1 MSLPL
6 IMIATA
12 LVAFTLGGLAAW
24 PRIRRLDHRLTD
36 AIWQMEH
43 DPLTGL
49 LNRAGL
55 LTAHA
60 TLTRAGDAGPI
71 MAILIDLD
79 DFKPV
84 NDTHGHNHG
93 DDVLATIGTRIHD
106 IAALHGGTAARLS
119 GDEYAALLP
128 VRTADLARIADT
140 FVALIS
146 QPVELT
152 ADSEPVAVT
161 VTASVG
167 LALAE
172 ATDPLFGVALRRA
185 DIAMYHAKHH
195 GRNRHAVY
203 EPGMAMPVTESRRG
217 PRLRDRQLR
226 NDKATA

>member
-12 LVAFTLGGLAAW
+12 SVAFTLGGLTMW
-24 PRIRRLDHRLTD
+24 PFIRRLRNQLTD
-36 AIWQMEH
+36 AIWQLEH
-43 DPLTGL
+43 DPLTGM

-55 LTAHA
+55 IAAHA
-60 TLTRAGDAGPI
+60 TLAAADNAGPI
-71 MAILIDLD
+71 IVVLIDLD
-79 DFKPV
+79 DFKPI
-84 NDTHGHNHG
+84 NDTHGHDRG
-93 DDVLATIGTRIHD
+93 DDLLVAVGDRIHD
-106 IAALHGGTAARLS
+106 IAALHGGTAGRLA

-128 VRTADLARIADT
+128 VRTHDLARIADT

-152 ADSEPVAVT
+152 ADGKPVTVT

-172 ATDPLFGVALRRA
+172 TTDPFEEVALRRA

-203 EPGMAMPVTESRRG
+203 EPGMAMPAADSRRE
-217 PRLRDRQLR
+217 PRLRDHREL
-226 NDKATA
+226 NHEAMA

>member
-12 LVAFTLGGLAAW
+12 LVAFTLGGLAMW
-24 PRIRRLDHRLTD
+24 PFIRRLRNRLID
-36 AIWQMEH
+36 AILQLEH

-55 LTAHA
+55 VAAHA
-60 TLTRAGDAGPI
+60 TLAEADNAGPI
-71 MAILIDLD
+71 IVVLIDLD

-84 NDTHGHNHG
+84 NDTHGHDRG
-93 DDVLATIGTRIHD
+93 DDLLVAVGDRIAD
-106 IAALHGGTAARLS
+106 IAALHGGTAGRLA
-119 GDEYAALLP
+119 GDEYVALLP
-128 VRTADLARIADT
+128 VRSDDRARIADT

-146 QPVELT
+146 QPVELA
-152 ADSEPVAVT
+152 ADGEPVTVT

-172 ATDPLFGVALRRA
+172 ATDPFEEVALRRA

-203 EPGMAMPVTESRRG
+203 EPGMAMPAADSRRG
-217 PRLRDRQLR
+217 PRLRDHREL
-226 NDKATA
+226 NHEAMA

>member
-12 LVAFTLGGLAAW
+12 SVAFTLGGLTMW
-24 PRIRRLDHRLTD
+24 PFIRRLRNHLTD
-36 AIWQMEH
+36 AIWQLEH
-43 DPLTGL
+43 DPVTGM

-55 LTAHA
+55 IAAHA
-60 TLTRAGDAGPI
+60 TLAEADNAGPI
-71 MAILIDLD
+71 IVALIDLD

-84 NDTHGHNHG
+84 NDTHGHDRG
-93 DDVLATIGTRIHD
+93 DEILVAVGDRIRD
-106 IAALHGGTAARLS
+106 IAALHGGTAGRLA

-128 VRTADLARIADT
+128 VRTHDLARIADT

-152 ADSEPVAVT
+152 ADGKPITVT

-172 ATDPLFGVALRRA
+172 ATDPFEEVALRRA

-203 EPGMAMPVTESRRG
+203 EPGMAMPTADSRRG
-217 PRLRDRQLR
+217 PRLRDRQL
-226 NDKATA
+226 NDEAMA

>member
-12 LVAFTLGGLAAW
+12 LVAFTLGGLTMW
-24 PRIRRLDHRLTD
+24 PFIRRLRDRLANAT
-36 AIWQMEH
+36 WQLQH
-43 DPLTGL
+43 DPITGL

-55 LTAHA
+55 TAAHA
-60 TLTRAGDAGPI
+60 TLTEADTAGPI
-71 MAILIDLD
+71 LVVLIDLD

-84 NDTHGHNHG
+84 NDTHGHDQG
-93 DDVLATIGTRIHD
+93 DDILVEIGARIRD

-128 VRTADLARIADT
+128 VRTDDLARIADT
-140 FVALIS
+140 FVALIA

-152 ADSEPVAVT
+152 TDGQPVTVT

-172 ATDPLFGVALRRA
+172 ATDPLFEVALRRA

-203 EPGMAMPVTESRRG
+203 EPGMAMPAAEGRRG
-217 PRLRDRQLR
+217 PRLRDRRQR
-226 NDKATA
+226 NGKATK

>member
-6 IMIATA
+6 IMIATGLA
-12 LVAFTLGGLAAW
+12 AFTLGGLAMW
-24 PRIRRLDHRLTD
+24 PSVRRLRNRLTD
-36 AIWQMEH
+36 AIWQLEH
-43 DPLTGL
+43 DPVTGM

-55 LTAHA
+55 LAAHA
-60 TLTRAGDAGPI
+60 TLTEADTAGPI
-71 MAILIDLD
+71 IVVLIDLD

-84 NDTHGHNHG
+84 NDTHGHDRG
-93 DDVLATIGTRIHD
+93 DDVLAAIGGRIAD

-140 FVALIS
+140 FVALIA

-152 ADSEPVAVT
+152 TDGTTVTVT

-167 LALAE
+167 IALAE
-172 ATDPLFGVALRRA
+172 STDPFEEVALRRA

-195 GRNRHAVY
+195 GRNRHALY
-203 EPGMAMPVTESRRG
+203 EPGMAMPEPGRRRG
-217 PRLRDRQLR
+217 PRLRDRRLS
-226 NDKATA
+226 DEAMA

>member
-12 LVAFTLGGLAAW
+12 LVAFTLGGLTMW
-24 PRIRRLDHRLTD
+24 PLVRRLRNRLTD
-36 AIWQMEH
+36 AIWQLEH
-43 DPLTGL
+43 DPVTGM

-55 LTAHA
+55 IAAHA
-60 TLTRAGDAGPI
+60 TLTAAGTAGPVI
-71 MAILIDLD
+71 VVLIDLD

-84 NDTHGHNHG
+84 NDTHGHDRG
-93 DDVLATIGTRIHD
+93 DNILAAIGRRITD

-128 VRTADLARIADT
+128 VRTPDLDRIADT
-140 FVALIS
+140 FVALIA

-152 ADSEPVAVT
+152 TDGTPITAT

-167 LALAE
+167 IALAE
-172 ATDPLFGVALRRA
+172 STDPFEEVALRRA

-195 GRNRHAVY
+195 GRNGHAVY
-203 EPGMAMPVTESRRG
+203 EPGMAMPAGGCRRR
-217 PRLRDRQLR
+217 PRLRDRRLI
-226 NDKATA
+226 DEATA

>member
-1 MSLPL
+1 
-6 IMIATA
+6 MIATT
-12 LVAFTLGGLAAW
+12 LVAFTLGGVTMW
-24 PRIRRLDHRLTD
+24 PFIRRLRDRLAD
-36 AIWQMEH
+36 AIWQLEH
-43 DPLTGL
+43 DPVTGL

-55 LTAHA
+55 LVAYA
-60 TLTRAGDAGPI
+60 TLAEADNAGPI
-71 MAILIDLD
+71 IVALIDLD

-84 NDTHGHNHG
+84 NDTHGHDQG
-93 DDVLATIGTRIHD
+93 DDVLAAIGKRIRD
-106 IAALHGGTAARLS
+106 IAALHDGTAGRLA

-128 VRTADLARIADT
+128 VRTHDVARIADT

-152 ADSEPVAVT
+152 ADGEPVTVT

-172 ATDPLFGVALRRA
+172 ATDPFEEVALRRA

-195 GRNRHAVY
+195 GRNRHTVY
-203 EPGMAMPVTESRRG
+203 EPGMAMPAADGRRG
-217 PRLRDRQLR
+217 PRLRDRRQL

>member
-12 LVAFTLGGLAAW
+12 MVAFTLGGLTLW
-24 PRIRRLDHRLTD
+24 PFIRRLDNRLTD
-36 AIWQMEH
+36 ALWQLEH
-43 DPLTGL
+43 DPVTGL

-55 LTAHA
+55 LAAHA
-60 TLTRAGDAGPI
+60 TLAEADSAGPVI
-71 MAILIDLD
+71 VVLIDLD

-84 NDTHGHNHG
+84 NDTHGHDRG
-93 DDVLATIGTRIHD
+93 DEVLVEIGERIHN

-128 VRTADLARIADT
+128 VRTDDLARIADT
-140 FVALIS
+140 FVTLIS
-146 QPVELT
+146 EPVELT
-152 ADSEPVAVT
+152 ADGEPVTVT

-172 ATDPLFGVALRRA
+172 VTDPFEEVALRRA

-195 GRNRHAVY
+195 GRNRHAIY
-203 EPGMAMPVTESRRG
+203 EPGMAMPAPDNRRG
-217 PRLRDRQLR
+217 PRLRDRGQL
-226 NDKATA
+226 DGQATA